1 MKKFIFSFLLI
12 GTYAAFVIF
21 TQPNSQNTVATVP
34 AVVVQGQTGTDPLT
48 IDIPAVPT
56 PAPVVIPTPTPAPTP
71 IPTPTP
77 TPTPIPTP
85 TPVPVPTPKPV
96 PTPVPTPKP
105 TGQYKDG
112 TYNGSIA
119 DAFYG
124 NVQVQVVIS
133 GGKISNVIFLD
144 HPQDRG
150 RSISINNYAMPI
162 LKTETIK
169 VQNANVATVSGA
181 SATSGAFRESLAA
194 ALIKAKL

>member
-34 AVVVQGQTGTDPLT
+34 VVVVQGQKGTDPLT
-48 IDIPAVPT
+48 IDIPVVPT
-56 PAPVVIPTPTPAPTP
+56 PAPVAIPIPTPTPVPSPVPTP
-71 IPTPTP
+71 IPTPAPTPTP
-77 TPTPIPTP
+77 TPTP
-85 TPVPVPTPKPV
+85 KPV
-96 PTPVPTPKP
+96 PTPAPTPKP
-105 TGQYKDG
+105 AGQYKDG
-112 TYNGSIA
+112 TYTGPIA

-133 GGKISNVIFLD
+133 GGKITNVIFLD

-162 LKTETIK
+162 LKTETIQA
-169 VQNANVATVSGA
+169 QNANVATVSGA